1 MINVK
6 DLHKYFGSLE
16 VLKGINC
23 HIEKGECVC
32 IIGASGSG
40 KSTFLRCLNLLETPT
55 KGDITIDGMNIM
67 EKGFDVDELRRKVGM
82 VFQHFNLFPHKTV
95 LENGT
100 ALRRAE
106 AACGYRQIAGSVTG
120 YYAV

>member
-82 VFQHFNLFPHKTV
+82 VFQHFNLFPHLSILDNVTLAPIRHKMMTPD
-95 LENGT
+95 
-100 ALRRAE
+100 E
-106 AACGYRQIAGSVTG
+106 AKKKLWSF
-120 YYAV
+120 